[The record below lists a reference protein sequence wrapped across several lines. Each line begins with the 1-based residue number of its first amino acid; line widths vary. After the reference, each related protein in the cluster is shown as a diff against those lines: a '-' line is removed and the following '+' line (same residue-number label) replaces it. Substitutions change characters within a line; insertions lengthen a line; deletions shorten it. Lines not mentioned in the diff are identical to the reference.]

1 MKEKQRILD
10 RITRNADKLYEAQFR
25 LATGVQLLFVIKTD
39 RKGNRLPAEQVTDPE
54 TIAAFL
60 DGELDGVDDEYYFIA
75 TQKPDNKAIKDM
87 LDRAFG
93 KPVDHVD
100 LDVSV
105 REKQPPK
112 IVSAIKPRKT
122 KGE

>member
-1 MKEKQRILD
+1 MD

-105 REKQPPK
+105 RRETAAKDCLDHQ
-112 IVSAIKPRKT
+112 PRKR
-122 KGE
+122 KDEGSSCR